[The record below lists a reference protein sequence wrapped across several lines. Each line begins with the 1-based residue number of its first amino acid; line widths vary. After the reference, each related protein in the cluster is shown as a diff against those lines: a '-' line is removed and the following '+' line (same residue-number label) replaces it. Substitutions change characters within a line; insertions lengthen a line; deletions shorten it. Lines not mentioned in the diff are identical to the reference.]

1 MSTILRGDLVLIKSY
16 KRTDQTY
23 GVNEE
28 MLKNVGTV
36 QKVNAISV
44 EVVMTGGGYWMLED
58 VQKVSGNMADN
69 PPPKPVMFNEKDLY
83 L

>member
-1 MSTILRGDLVLIKSY
+1 MSTILKGDFVLIKSH

-23 GVNEE
+23 GVNSQ

-36 QKVNAISV
+36 QKVNEISV
-44 EVVMTGGGYWMLED
+44 EAVLAGGGYWRLED
-58 VQKVSGNMADN
+58 VQKVSRNMADN
-69 PPPKPVMFNEKDLY
+69 PLPKPVMFNEKDLY